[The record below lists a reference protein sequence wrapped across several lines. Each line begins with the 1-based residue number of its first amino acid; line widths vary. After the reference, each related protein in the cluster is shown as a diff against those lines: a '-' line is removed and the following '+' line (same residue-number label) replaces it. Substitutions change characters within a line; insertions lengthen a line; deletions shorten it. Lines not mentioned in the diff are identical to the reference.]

1 MKTAELY
8 DLDFAEWAR
17 RNAELLRSG
26 RASEA
31 DLEHIAEEIE
41 DMGKRER
48 RSLHTRLVRLIEHL
62 LKWKYQPDR
71 RGSSWAR
78 TIVVQRREIRRLL
91 DENPSFRPAAPEVAA
106 EAYCDAADFVS
117 ILIEQPRSH
126 LPDACPYTLEQI
138 LDEAFLP

>member
-17 RNAELLRSG
+17 QNADLLRSG

-48 RSLHTRLVRLIEHL
+48 RSLHNRCVRLMEHL
-62 LKWKYQPDR
+62 LKWQYQPQR
-71 RGSSWAR
+71 RCSSWRR
-78 TIVVQRREIRRLL
+78 TIISQREGIQVLL
-91 DENPSFRPAAPEVAA
+91 NENPSFRPGWPGVAA
-106 EAYCDAADFVS
+106 EAYDHAAKIVS
-117 ILIEQPRSH
+117 VVTKRPRAEF
-126 LPDACPYTLEQI
+126 PAVCPFTLEEL
-138 LDEAFLP
+138 LDEEFLP

>member
-71 RGSSWAR
+71 RGPSWAR
-78 TIVVQRREIRRLL
+78 TIVVQRQSIRALL
-91 DENPSFRPAAPEVAA
+91 DENPSFQPVLSEMAIAAYANAA
-106 EAYCDAADFVS
+106 AIVS
-117 ILIEQPRSH
+117 IVIHQPRSKF
-126 LPDACPYTLEQI
+126 PDACPFTLEQL
-138 LDEAFLP
+138 LDENFLP

>member
-17 RNAELLRSG
+17 QNADLLRSG

-48 RSLHTRLVRLIEHL
+48 RSLHSRFVRLIEHL
-62 LKWKYQPDR
+62 LKWSHQPER
-71 RGSSWAR
+71 RGSGWTRS
-78 TIVVQRREIRRLL
+78 ILVQRRGIQRLL
-91 DENPSFRPAAPEVAA
+91 DENPSFRPRLAEVAA
-106 EAYCDAADFVS
+106 EAYEDAAGFAAAVTKR
-117 ILIEQPRSH
+117 PRAEF
-126 LPDACPYTLEQI
+126 PAVCPFTLEEL
-138 LDEAFLP
+138 LDEEFLP

>member
-1 MKTAELY
+1 MNAAELY

-62 LKWKYQPDR
+62 LKWQYQPER
-71 RGSSWAR
+71 RGSSGAR
-78 TIVVQRREIRRLL
+78 TIVVQRQCIRELL
-91 DENPSFRPAAPEVAA
+91 DENPSFQPVLDEMAAAA
-106 EAYCDAADFVS
+106 YANAAGIVS
-117 ILIEQPRSH
+117 IVIRQPRSNF
-126 LPDACPYTLEQI
+126 PDACPFTLDQL
-138 LDEAFLP
+138 LDEEFLP